1 MKMPVP
7 VKTPVVA
14 PLAAQERFA
23 RNIDQDDPEQAMLSY
38 QDFMHQHAMEQFEH
52 ANASSRNQDLKIE
65 CTRAP
70 LPNSDSVSS
79 VSSTAS

>member
-1 MKMPVP
+1 
-7 VKTPVVA
+7 
-14 PLAAQERFA
+14 
-23 RNIDQDDPEQAMLSY
+23 MLSY

>member
-1 MKMPVP
+1 MPVTI
-7 VKTPVVA
+7 KTPVVA
-14 PLAAQERFA
+14 PLAAQQRFA
-23 RNIDQDDPEQAMLSY
+23 RNIDQDHPEQAMLSY

-65 CTRAP
+65 RGRAP
-70 LPNSDSVSS
+70 LLNSDSASS